1 MGIGGIIARVWMCL
15 GKELSMYWGVSAMYV
30 CVTRVMY
37 VVCMCI
43 FVAGLFVWGLCTYVC
58 AGVCM
63 YTCLCGGI
71 YAYK

>member
-1 MGIGGIIARVWMCL
+1 MGIGGIARVWMCL

-58 AGVCM
+58 AGGM
-63 YTCLCGGI
+63 YVYMFVWRYICI
-71 YAYK
+71 